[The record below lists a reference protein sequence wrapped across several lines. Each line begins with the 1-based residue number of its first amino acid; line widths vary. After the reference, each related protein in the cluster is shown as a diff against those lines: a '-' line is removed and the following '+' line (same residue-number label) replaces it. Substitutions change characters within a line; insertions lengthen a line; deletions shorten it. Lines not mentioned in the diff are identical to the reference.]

1 MSTLKGKWE
10 QQVEMKKK
18 MPMHHTVHCTFPFSQ
33 SAELHMWN
41 DHKLSFP
48 CIWMSINKVLFLQ
61 YTCSCTCIQLQDNLP
76 KWKKRTSCNNHE
88 KVGKM
93 RSNSFS
99 NTSLSITPQS
109 SHPHYTPTSSKLPRI
124 QSAPNVWF
132 QKISITPPTPPR
144 MVNGNS

>member
-61 YTCSCTCIQLQDNLP
+61 YTWSCTCIQLQDNLP

-109 SHPHYTPTSSKLPRI
+109 SHPT
-124 QSAPNVWF
+124 
-132 QKISITPPTPPR
+132 TPPPPPNCLEYSQLLMCDSRKYPYPPPPPR